1 MCGYWPVTLAF
12 DGIVKFDEIN
22 EAQHTARVSAQGADA
37 KGRGGANASSQ
48 FRVEPTDCG
57 SKLLVYSNLFLSASV
72 APYGRGVGIIQP
84 TAGRS

>member
-57 SKLLVYSNLFLSASV
+57 SKLLVYSNLLLSASV
-72 APYGRGVGIIQP
+72 APTDAASGSSSRP
-84 TAGRS
+84 RGRS